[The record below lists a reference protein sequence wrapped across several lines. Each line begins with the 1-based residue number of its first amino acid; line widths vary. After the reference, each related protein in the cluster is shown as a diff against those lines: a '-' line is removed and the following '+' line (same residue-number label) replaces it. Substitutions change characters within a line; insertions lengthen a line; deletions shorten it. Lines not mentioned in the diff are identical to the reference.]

1 MGKNSKSDTIILKNI
16 LTEKKLGSMNDFI
29 KEKTNY
35 VREIIR
41 NTIISIL
48 HNRHYDIFS
57 NNDIALSLNILNEL
71 YEKTQIIE
79 NSAESEKK
87 NRASSKSNRQAFYD
101 YLRIRNKKHRRSAI
115 YNVRFGIR

>member
-1 MGKNSKSDTIILKNI
+1 MRKTIKSDTITLKNI
-16 LTEKKLGSMNDFI
+16 LTEKKSGNMNDFI
-29 KEKTNY
+29 KDKTDY

-41 NTIISIL
+41 NTIISIS
-48 HNRHYDIFS
+48 HNKHYNIFS

>member
-1 MGKNSKSDTIILKNI
+1 MRKPPKSDTITLKNI
-16 LTEKKLGSMNDFI
+16 LTEKKSGSMSDFI
-29 KEKTNY
+29 KDKTDY

-71 YEKTQIIE
+71 YEK
-79 NSAESEKK
+79 
-87 NRASSKSNRQAFYD
+87 
-101 YLRIRNKKHRRSAI
+101 RIP
-115 YNVRFGIR
+115 